1 MDIDSLVEAVTAR
14 VKQKL
19 YLEEMTDKKK
29 LLIISQEHGTD
40 CHSFLDCNTCS
51 CGYMADWALLK
62 EYQVQMEQYDVVLLY
77 QLTNEMLGKITA
89 GIGDTP
95 YAKLAI
101 EAILLGKKIYVPNE
115 EVELYQYENTA
126 PKVYYQMMYEKIN
139 LLRACGVI
147 FCGQKDL
154 EKRLC
159 QADTCCERAERKE
172 EQQENEKEGSQSECQ
187 FVQNTCTKE
196 TFCFSKK
203 IITEK
208 DMIDAYQNG
217 ANEVEIQKHAILSEL
232 AKEYAHE
239 KNINI
244 TRLLS

>member
-19 YLEEMTDKKK
+19 YLEETADNKKK
-29 LLIISQEHGTD
+29 LLILSQDHGTD
-40 CHSFLDCNTCS
+40 CHSFLDCNNCS
-51 CGYMADWALLK
+51 CEYVADCALLK
-62 EYQVQMEQYDVVLLY
+62 EYQVQVEQYDVILLY
-77 QLTNEMLGKITA
+77 QLTNEMLGKITS
-89 GIGDTP
+89 GIGDSP
-95 YAKLAI
+95 YAKLAM

-115 EVELYQYENTA
+115 EVELYKYENTA
-126 PKVYYQMMYEKIN
+126 PKAYYQMMYEKIN

-147 FCGQKDL
+147 FCGQNDL

-159 QADTCCERAERKE
+159 QTETCCEKEERKE
-172 EQQENEKEGSQSECQ
+172 EQKNEQQK
-187 FVQNTCTKE
+187 KE

-217 ANEVEIQKHAILSEL
+217 ASEIEIQKNSILSEL

-239 KNINI
+239 KNIII